1 MSAEKSV
8 DKNIQPGTAVQ
19 KSLPAFFLRT
29 KLLLPRA
36 APELLKRPRLIN
48 KLKANLTQPVT
59 LVSANAGYG
68 KTTLVGDFIRQ
79 DVEKFVWYQLD
90 HTDSDPLVFLGYLC
104 FGISQQIQ
112 DYGVALSGYLE
123 QSPDELAGNPEKAVD
138 LLLNE
143 ILEKVDRQLVIVLDD
158 YHHLGKETSV
168 HKIVDRLLAYLP
180 DVLHIIIISR
190 EIPPL
195 AIARRLSQSSLSIID
210 SDELLFTDVETQEL
224 FRIVFDLEF
233 SLQQL
238 ADYRE
243 RTKGWITAL
252 QLVRQV
258 AQRQLIQ
265 QHETKESIESFDLT
279 EILRQSERDIF
290 DYFAEEVFAD
300 EEQTVKDF
308 LLRIALLDRI
318 DLDTCTKL
326 FPNLRTS
333 YLLPALIRRNVF
345 ISVASDEGSEEYRL
359 HPLFKSFLRRRLRE
373 EIGRKNVAAEHSK
386 YAEHFLDI
394 GKWEFAIRHLLE
406 AEEYDKAAFVIA
418 EHGETWIANGALTS
432 LASFANQLPVESL
445 EKHPRS
451 LAHRAEVERLQGKID
466 NAFATL
472 NRATTLLHELGDTL
486 GEAESLHS
494 LAAIA
499 RRRADYEGAFNYLNQ
514 AVLLVEEKTLTN
526 VKCGNTRGLCYV
538 ALSEWT
544 KAEFEFRVAL
554 QIAEEL
560 NEEKYI
566 RLIAHNLGTPAG
578 IRGDFGEALR
588 WLRRMLRESKDAPPL
603 PQEAVAHLNMARC
616 YFYRGDFTASEKH
629 LDLSLELC
637 QLFDLTNLKGEI
649 FEAYGNLYR
658 EKYDYT
664 HASEYYERAK
674 KAYSEAGIDLSTRE
688 LLEEQSVLRWKMEDR
703 VSAFALLD
711 KLLESRQKA
720 DEYGQQTVK
729 LMRGRLLQESGEMD
743 EAIVLLEPALTYFH
757 EHTLFY
763 NEAQAAITL
772 SSCLVAK
779 GKEHEALNHL
789 RRAIDLAARYD
800 YDFWLRNEVVKKK
813 EYFQLP
819 EFIELLPTEI
829 REEITTSEIQSEKAE
844 KKETQIPAYVV
855 TEPIS
860 DLTIKMLGSIE
871 IYRDPSKPFASDAWT
886 TKRARDILCFIA
898 SSKNKRASKDI
909 IIDTFW
915 GEADFDVVEKNFHP
929 TVSHIRKALNSK
941 QLLKQNFLLY
951 RDGDYQLN
959 SAFNYSIDTEE
970 FERLIEEGKAAQ
982 RNGQLESL
990 LQNYES
996 AIKLY
1001 RGEFMQSVYD
1011 DWVIERR
1018 GLFHKQYLSCLE
1030 VLMLSAQQK
1039 ENWHH
1044 SLELAQLILNDDVYR
1059 EEVHCAIMQ
1068 AHTKLN
1074 NRAAVKDQFEKL
1086 KKLLLEELG
1095 IEPSERTKETYKK
1108 FMS

>member
-1 MSAEKSV
+1 MSSEKKSDVIKPSV
-8 DKNIQPGTAVQ
+8 KTELKQM
-19 KSLPAFFLRT
+19 PAFLLRT
-29 KLLLPRA
+29 KLLPPRP

-48 KLKANLTQPVT
+48 KLKANLTQPIT

-79 DVEKFVWYQLD
+79 HVEKFVWYQLD
-90 HTDSDPLVFLGYLC
+90 HTDSDPLVFLAYLC
-104 FGISQQIQ
+104 FGISQQIK
-112 DYGVALSGYLE
+112 DYGVALSGYLQ

-143 ILEKVDRQLVIVLDD
+143 VLEKVDQQLVIVLDD
-158 YHHLGKETSV
+158 YHHLGKETPV

-195 AIARRLSQSSLSIID
+195 AIARRLSQSSLAIID
-210 SDELLFTDVETQEL
+210 SDELLFTDIETQEL
-224 FRIVFDLEF
+224 FRLVFDLEF

-258 AQRQLIQ
+258 AQRQLNHHGNNEQ
-265 QHETKESIESFDLT
+265 VESFDLA

-318 DLDTCTKL
+318 DLETCTKL
-326 FPNLRTS
+326 FPNLRAS
-333 YLLPALIRRNVF
+333 FLLPALIRRNVF

-373 EIGRKNVAAEHSK
+373 EIGRKSVAAEHSK
-386 YAEHFLDI
+386 YAEHFLEN
-394 GKWEFAIRHLLE
+394 GKWELAIRHLLE
-406 AEEYDKAAFVIA
+406 AEDFEKTAFVIA

-432 LASFANQLPVESL
+432 LSNFANQLPIESL
-445 EKHPRS
+445 EKYPRS

-466 NAFATL
+466 SASATL
-472 NRATTLLHELGDTL
+472 HRASTLLHEQGDAI

-499 RRRADYEGAFNYLNQ
+499 RRRADYESAFAYLNR
-514 AVLLVEEKTLTN
+514 AVLLVEEKSLTN
-526 VKCGNTRGLCYV
+526 VKCGNTRGLCFV
-538 ALSEWT
+538 ALGEWT
-544 KAEFEFRVAL
+544 KAEFEFRLAL

-560 NEEKYI
+560 NDEKYI

-588 WLRRMLRESKDAPPL
+588 WLRRMLRESEDTPPL

-616 YFYRGDFTASEKH
+616 YFYRGDFTECEKH

-637 QLFDLTNLKGEI
+637 QLFDLTTLKGEI
-649 FEAYGNLYR
+649 FETNGNLFR
-658 EKYDYT
+658 EKNDYT
-664 HASEYYERAK
+664 HAIEYYERAK
-674 KAYSEAGIDLSTRE
+674 KAYQEAGIDLTTRE
-688 LLEEQSVLRWKMEDR
+688 LLEEKAVLRWQMGDR
-703 VSAFALLD
+703 VSAIALLD
-711 KLLESRQKA
+711 KLQESRQKA
-720 DEYGQQTVK
+720 DEFSQQTAK
-729 LMRGRLLQESGEMD
+729 LMRGRFFQESGD
-743 EAIVLLEPALTYFH
+743 FDKAIALLEPALIYFH

-772 SSCLVAK
+772 SACLVAK
-779 GKEHEALNHL
+779 SKEHEALNHL
-789 RRAIDLAARYD
+789 RRAVDLAARYD
-800 YDFWLRNEVVKKK
+800 YDFWLFKEVLTKK

-829 REEITTSEIQSEKAE
+829 REEITKSEIQNEKVHVEEIKIQKIVSSE
-844 KKETQIPAYVV
+844 PL
-855 TEPIS
+855 P

-871 IYRDPSKPFASDAWT
+871 IYRDPTKPFAPDAWT

-898 SSKNKRASKDI
+898 SSKNRRASKDI

-915 GEADFDVVEKNFHP
+915 GEADFEVVEKNFHP

-941 QLLKQNFLLY
+941 QSLKQNFLLY
-951 RDGDYQLN
+951 RDSDYQLN
-959 SAFNYSIDTEE
+959 PAFTYSIDTQE
-970 FERLIEEGKAAQ
+970 FERLIEEGKDAQ
-982 RNGQLESL
+982 RVGQVESL
-990 LQNYES
+990 IQNYES
-996 AIKLY
+996 AIKIY

-1011 DWVIERR
+1011 DWAIERR
-1018 GLFHKQYLSCLE
+1018 GIYHKQYLSCLE
-1030 VLMLSAQQK
+1030 VLMTLAQEK

-1044 SLELAQLILNDDVYR
+1044 SLELAQFILNDDVYR

-1068 AHTKLN
+1068 AYSKLN
-1074 NRAAVKDQFEKL
+1074 NRAAVKDQYEKL
-1086 KKLLLEELG
+1086 QKLLKEELG
-1095 IEPSERTKETYKK
+1095 IEPSVRTKEAYKQY
-1108 FMS
+1108 MS